1 MQEVLN
7 IIKKRRTA
15 RIPFDSKRPIAREDL
30 RQILEAGRWAPTAH
44 NMQNFEII
52 VVDDKKVLDAIGSIK
67 STVSETFIREN
78 LEQLSFSEEE
88 LVKKK
93 VGILGT
99 MFPPA
104 WRTPGYNPDK
114 DTDSGRP
121 IQISPVMLIVVYNP
135 NRRAPASEGD
145 FLGIVSLGCVMENMW
160 LMANS
165 LGIRFHVVSA
175 IGTDPAEKE
184 VKSIL
189 SIPNHLKIPFAFR
202 LGYPVSLPAKYPR
215 VRRDIEDFTHH
226 NRFGNRYKDF
236 KDLEPVL

>member
-7 IIKKRRTA
+7 IIQKRQSA
-15 RIPFDSKRPIAREDL
+15 RIPFDSERPVAKEDL

-52 VVDDKKVLDAIGSIK
+52 IVDDKKVLEAIGSMK

-78 LEQLSFSEEE
+78 YQHLSFSEEE
-88 LVKKK
+88 LLKKK

-104 WRTPGYNPDK
+104 WRTPGYKPDK

-121 IQISPVMLIVVYNP
+121 IQTSPVMLIVVYDP
-135 NRRAPASEGD
+135 DRRAPASEGD

-165 LGIRFHVVSA
+165 LGISFHVVSA
-175 IGTDPAEKE
+175 IGAAPVERE

-189 SIPNHLKIPFAFR
+189 NIPDRLKIPFAFR
-202 LGYPVSLPAKYPR
+202 LGYPVSTPAKYLR
-215 VRRDIEDFTHH
+215 VRRDVEDFTHH
-226 NRFGNRYKDF
+226 NRFGNRGLY
-236 KDLEPVL
+236 

>member
-7 IIKKRRTA
+7 IIQKRQSART
-15 RIPFDSKRPIAREDL
+15 PFDSEYPVAKEDL

-52 VVDDKKVLDAIGSIK
+52 IVDDKKVLEAIGSMK

-78 LEQLSFSEEE
+78 YQHLSFSEEE
-88 LVKKK
+88 LLKKK
-93 VGILGT
+93 VGILDT

-104 WRTPGYNPDK
+104 WRTPGYKPDK

-121 IQISPVMLIVVYNP
+121 IQTSPVMLIVVYDP
-135 NRRAPASEGD
+135 DRRAPASEGD

-165 LGIRFHVVSA
+165 LGISFHVVSA
-175 IGTDPAEKE
+175 IAADPVEKK

-189 SIPNHLKIPFAFR
+189 NIPDRLKIPFAFR
-202 LGYPVSLPAKYPR
+202 LGYPVTTPAKYLR
-215 VRRDIEDFTHH
+215 VRRNVEDFTHH
-226 NRFGNRYKDF
+226 NRFGNKDF
-236 KDLEPVL
+236 D